1 MNNPIPSKNC
11 PYCGGFNL
19 TVKPWRS
26 RGTWFVACSDC
37 KATGP
42 SMARSP
48 EDAVELFDRRAT
60 QVEKMSLDN
69 LIGFAQPPKGAE

>member
-1 MNNPIPSKNC
+1 MSLPRPRRNC

-19 TVKPWRS
+19 RPKQWRS
-26 RGTWFVACSDC
+26 RGTWFVACDDC

-48 EDAVELFDRRAT
+48 QEACDLFDRRAPGM
-60 QVEKMSLDN
+60 ESMSLDD
-69 LIGFAQPPKGAE
+69 LYTFATPPEAR